1 MDGKHRNP
9 SLALV
14 FASVPIQA
22 LLMAGVA
29 AALLSSASSPQ
40 VQYGYS
46 YSVTNPSGGQVGYV
60 WVKPVCVNGNGIKG
74 PQAGSVQYGAPLP
87 GSLACPV
94 YAGPGAQP

>member
-29 AALLSSASSPQ
+29 AAVLSSASSSQ

-46 YSVTNPSGGQVGYV
+46 YSVQVNPDGSQVGYV
-60 WVKPVCVNGNGIKG
+60 WEKPAWACAVNGYGMKG
-74 PQAGSVQYGAPLP
+74 PQDGGPQYGTALP
-87 GSLACPV
+87 GNLACPE
-94 YAGPGAQP
+94 YAGP